1 MKDNIVKIRRR
12 RIVAICLFS
21 LALAAL
27 VTFNA
32 VKPSQEEKDFDYL
45 KEAMT
50 ADRGRDGISA
60 ERREEMRRLFE
71 KLSPESR
78 DKLAREVLRDRL
90 DRMREET
97 AGMTEEEKIAKVD
110 SAIKEFRERF
120 SRISDEERSRIKERL
135 ESPEGR
141 ERFKKTLEF
150 YSTEFTAKE
159 RERLDPLVHEI
170 MAAVNTL

>member
-1 MKDNIVKIRRR
+1 MRDNIVKIRRR

-21 LALAAL
+21 IGLAAL

-32 VKPSQEEKDFDYL
+32 LKPSQVEKDFNYL

-50 ADRGRDGISA
+50 AGHGRGEISA
-60 ERREEMRRLFE
+60 ERRKEMRKLFE

-90 DRMREET
+90 DRMRKET
-97 AGMTEEEKIAKVD
+97 RGMTEEEKTAKVD
-110 SAIKEFRERF
+110 SAIKEFRGRF
-120 SRISDEERSRIKERL
+120 SKISDKERSRIKERL